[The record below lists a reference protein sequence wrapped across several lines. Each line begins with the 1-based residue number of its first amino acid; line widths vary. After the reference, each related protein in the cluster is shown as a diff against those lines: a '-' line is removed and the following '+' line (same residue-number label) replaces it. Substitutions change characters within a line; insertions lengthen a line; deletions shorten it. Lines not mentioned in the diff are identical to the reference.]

1 MMMEVVWSSGFKRAF
16 RKITKKNPQL
26 KERII
31 EVLILLAADPFTL
44 SLKSHK
50 LGGKLEGLWSCSVN
64 YDCRIIFN
72 FAQDEQVLEI
82 FILLIDI
89 GTHDEVY

>member
-26 KERII
+26 KEQIV
-31 EVLILLAADPFTL
+31 EVLILLAEDPFIP
-44 SLKSHK
+44 SL
-50 LGGKLEGLWSCSVN
+50 KLEGLWSCSVA

>member
-1 MMMEVVWSSGFKRAF
+1 MEVVWSSGFKRSF
-16 RKITKKNPQL
+16 RKITKRNPQL
-26 KERII
+26 KEQIV
-31 EVLILLAADPFTL
+31 EALILLSDDPFTP

-50 LGGKLEGLWSCSVN
+50 LSGNLEGFWSCSVA

-72 FAQDEQVLEI
+72 FSQDEQALEI

>member
-1 MMMEVVWSSGFKRAF
+1 VFLPKVDA
-16 RKITKKNPQL
+16 P
-26 KERII
+26 
-31 EVLILLAADPFTL
+31 
-44 SLKSHK
+44 
-50 LGGKLEGLWSCSVN
+50 GKLEGLWSCSIA

-72 FAQDEQVLEI
+72 FSQDEQVLEI

>member
-1 MMMEVVWSSGFKRAF
+1 MMMEVVWSSGFKRSF
-16 RKITKKNPQL
+16 RKITKRNPQL
-26 KERII
+26 KERIV
-31 EVLILLAADPFTL
+31 EVLLLLADDPLTP

-50 LGGKLEGLWSCSVN
+50 LSGNLEGLWSCSVA

-72 FAQDEQVLEI
+72 FSEDEQVLEI